1 MELRNLLMRM
11 FLAMSIICLRD
22 NFHDCYC
29 VRRRTL
35 ERRVL
40 HEPQTSVVDTRPI
53 LLRPTNVNL
62 AAALTPE

>member
-1 MELRNLLMRM
+1 MDARH
-11 FLAMSIICLRD
+11 